1 MSGHRAERVSDA
13 LRAVIAELLAREI
26 KDPRVG
32 MVTLTAVEM
41 TPDLKHARVFFSCL
55 GDDAAHERTL
65 AGLRSARGFIKA
77 QATRQ
82 LGLRFAPDITFV
94 FDPSLERAE
103 RLAVLLRED
112 DQAHQVNDARVGE
125 PPTDV
130 DAPLAIKPRD

>member
-55 GDDAAHERTL
+55 GDDEAHERSL
-65 AGLRSARGFIKA
+65 AGLRSASGFIKA

-82 LGLRFAPDITFV
+82 LKLRFAPDISFV

-112 DQAHQVNDARVGE
+112 DQAMGVRVGD
-125 PPTDV
+125 PPADTD
-130 DAPLAIKPRD
+130 ATPEIKLRD